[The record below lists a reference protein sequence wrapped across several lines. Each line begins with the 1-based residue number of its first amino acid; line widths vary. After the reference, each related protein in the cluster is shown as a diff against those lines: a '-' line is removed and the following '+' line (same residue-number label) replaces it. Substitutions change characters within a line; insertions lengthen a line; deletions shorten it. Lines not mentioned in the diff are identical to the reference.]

1 MLAYLK
7 NILYNWTRHYTL
19 NTEKTMSQVDPIPDP
34 EELKRR
40 RQPKYVVDQKDIT
53 VKDNL
58 RAKQWAAEIM
68 SRNES
73 KLNANRFKNRQ
84 IVTSGDVKPESVDIM
99 NIYPFPNLHWIIY
112 RSDYG
117 SNIMWSISLLSGK
130 KLLFTSTFAK
140 I

>member
-1 MLAYLK
+1 MS
-7 NILYNWTRHYTL
+7 
-19 NTEKTMSQVDPIPDP
+19 KTDPIPDP

-40 RQPKYVVDQKDIT
+40 RQPKYIVDQKDIT
-53 VKDNL
+53 QKDNM
-58 RAKQWAAEIM
+58 RAKSWAAEIM

-73 KLNANRFKNRQ
+73 KLNQHRFKNRQ

-112 RSDYG
+112 RNDQG
-117 SNIMWSISLLSGK
+117 ENIMWSISLLSGK